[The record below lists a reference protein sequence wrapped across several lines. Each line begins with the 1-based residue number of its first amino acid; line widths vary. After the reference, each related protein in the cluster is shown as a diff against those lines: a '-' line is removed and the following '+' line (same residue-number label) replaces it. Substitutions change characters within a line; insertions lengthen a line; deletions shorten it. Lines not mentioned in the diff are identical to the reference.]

1 MSKKLVNPKT
11 LYDATS
17 FGMSQAV
24 IDSESSLVFI
34 SGQVDWDKQQQVSSN
49 TVTGQLE
56 RALENLKIV
65 LRESGASVDTL
76 LQVRIYIRGEIEDH
90 LESIAPIL
98 SAFLG
103 NSGPAVTAVGVASLA
118 SKATLVEVEV
128 IARVE

>member
-1 MSKKLVNPKT
+1 M
-11 LYDATS
+11 
-17 FGMSQAV
+17 
-24 IDSESSLVFI
+24 
-34 SGQVDWDKQQQVSSN
+34 SSN